1 MLASLFSDDRL
12 LTFLAGLG
20 LLALFFWYFATDF
33 DRKKRNIGTIIVV
46 LIAIFSLLSIF
57 PKGQWGNIITGK
69 TPISEGHNLK
79 GGIDLIGGSSFTL
92 RVQPSKDADGT
103 DIPVSS
109 NAVQQAIETVEKR
122 LNNLGTADLLIV
134 AQGSDRILVQMP
146 GVTPEEAA
154 GVRKTL
160 EKIAKLELKMV
171 HPESRVL
178 GDTLAAEKEEDRVL
192 PPGYKLYV
200 YEDEDEDGQKTTEN
214 ILLKRRSALDG
225 SYIVHAQELFGPY
238 EGKLTVKLNGEGANK
253 MFDLT
258 KRMRHGVDRLAIV
271 LDGKVLSAPVV
282 QDSLG
287 AQFEISG
294 MKDATEA
301 RGIAA
306 ALLNPLKN
314 PLVVDEERTVS
325 ATLGKET
332 VYQGI
337 TAGIAGL
344 GLTLVFVLLYY
355 RFAGLIALIG
365 LMLNILVLFGT
376 MAMFGFT
383 FTLPGIAG
391 IILTIGVGVDA
402 NVLIYE
408 RLREE
413 LAGGKSVKAAISAAY
428 DKAFSAIFDANI
440 TTLLTAL
447 ILFWRASGTV
457 KGFAVT
463 LTIGILA
470 TLLTAL
476 LCTRVLFWWC
486 SDTGVLKKL
495 NFMNLIPD
503 RAFDFL
509 SKRKLAFGVSA
520 VLILAGVG
528 AVGIKGNSALGI
540 DFVGGAQLSF
550 QFDQNTKIEQP
561 AVQKILD
568 DLNAKKLLSKSASSQ
583 EETNTSGELLTVRC
597 GNPDPDSLQDGQRPD
612 SEVIEEALRAAFPVL
627 QEQEP
632 VLDANGQPKMNDGVA
647 ATQYKWQMAK
657 ETISASLGSE
667 FLSTAVWA
675 LIIGLVAILIYIT
688 IRFEFSFAL
697 GAFIALF
704 HDILICLG
712 IVVFSG
718 QELSLIHVGAFL
730 TIAGYS
736 INDTI
741 VIFDRL
747 REDLRSRRGEVK
759 DVMNQ
764 AISATLSRTVLTSL
778 TTFVS
783 VLVLYIFGGTALQD
797 FSFTIMVGIIVGTYS
812 SIFIASPV
820 VYIWSKLRG
829 ANLRR
834 ELLDANLEAEVNPAK
849 S

>member
-12 LTFLAGLG
+12 MTFLAGLG

-33 DRKKRNIGTIIVV
+33 ERKKRNIGSIIVV
-46 LIAIFSLLSIF
+46 LIAVFSLLSII
-57 PKGQWGNIITGK
+57 PKGHWRNIITGK
-69 TPISEGHNLK
+69 TALSEAHNLK

-92 RVQPSKDADGT
+92 RVQPAIGPEGT
-103 DIPVSS
+103 EVPVTA
-109 NAVQQAIETVEKR
+109 NAVEQAIQTVEKR

-134 AQGSDRILVQMP
+134 AQGSDRLLVQMP

-154 GVRKTL
+154 SVRKIL
-160 EKIAKLELKMV
+160 EKIAKLELKSV
-171 HPESRVL
+171 HPESRAL
-178 GDTLAAEKEEDRVL
+178 ANTLAAENEEDRVL

-200 YEDEDEDGQKTTEN
+200 YEDEDDEGKIIKEN

-225 SYIVHAQELFGPY
+225 SYIVHAQELYGPH
-238 EGKLTVKLNGEGANK
+238 EGKLTVKLNSEGANK

-258 KRMRHGVDRLAIV
+258 KQMRHGQDRLAIV

-294 MKDATEA
+294 MKNAAEA
-301 RGIAA
+301 KNIAA

-314 PLVVDEERTVS
+314 PLLVEEERTVS

-332 VYQGI
+332 VFQGI

-344 GLTLVFVLLYY
+344 GLTLLFVLIYY
-355 RFAGLIALIG
+355 RFAGIIALIG
-365 LMLNILVLFGT
+365 LSLNILILFGA

-391 IILTIGVGVDA
+391 IILTIGVAVDA

-413 LAGGKSVKAAISAAY
+413 LAAGKSIKSAIRAAY
-428 DKAFSAIFDANI
+428 EKAFSAIFDANI
-440 TTLLTAL
+440 TTLITAL

-470 TLLTAL
+470 SMLAAL
-476 LCTRVLFWWC
+476 LCTRVLFWWF
-486 SDTGVLKKL
+486 SDAGILKKL
-495 NFMNLIPD
+495 TFMNLIPEK
-503 RAFDFL
+503 AFDFL
-509 SKRKLAFGVSA
+509 GKRKLAFSVSA
-520 VLILAGVG
+520 VLILAGLSS
-528 AVGIKGNSALGI
+528 VGIKGNSALGI
-540 DFVGGAQLSF
+540 DFTGGAQLSY
-550 QFDQNTKIEQP
+550 QLVDGQHVDQS
-561 AVQKILD
+561 AVQAVLSG
-568 DLNAKKLLSKSASSQ
+568 LTLSKQASSQ
-583 EETNTSGELLTVRC
+583 EETTTGGEDLITVRC
-597 GNPDPDSLQDGQRPD
+597 ATTD
-612 SEVIEEALRAAFPVL
+612 IETIETALASNFELLKDKPSR
-627 QEQEP
+627 
-632 VLDANGQPKMNDGVA
+632 
-647 ATQYKWQMAK
+647 
-657 ETISASLGSE
+657 ETISASLGGE
-667 FLSTAVWA
+667 FLNTAVWA
-675 LIIGLVAILIYIT
+675 LIVGLIAILIYIT

-697 GAFIALF
+697 GAFAALL
-704 HDILICLG
+704 HDLMICLG
-712 IVVFSG
+712 IVIFTG

-741 VIFDRL
+741 VVFDRI
-747 REDLRSRRGEVK
+747 REDLRSRRGNVA
-759 DVMNQ
+759 DVMNH
-764 AISATLSRTVLTSL
+764 AINATLSRTVLTSL
-778 TTFVS
+778 TTFVA
-783 VLVLYIFGGTALQD
+783 VMVLYIFGGPALKD
-797 FSFTIMVGIIVGTYS
+797 FSFAIMIGVVVGTYS
-812 SIFIASPV
+812 SIFIASPI
-820 VYIWSKLRG
+820 VYIWSKMRG
-829 ANLRR
+829 TNLRR

>member
-12 LTFLAGLG
+12 MTFLAGLG

-33 DRKKRNIGTIIVV
+33 ERKKRNIGSIIVV
-46 LIAIFSLLSIF
+46 LIAVFSLLSII
-57 PKGQWGNIITGK
+57 PKGHWRNIITGK
-69 TPISEGHNLK
+69 TALSEAHNLK

-92 RVQPSKDADGT
+92 RVQPAIGPEGT
-103 DIPVSS
+103 EVPVTA
-109 NAVQQAIETVEKR
+109 NAVEQAIQTVEKR

-134 AQGSDRILVQMP
+134 AQGSDRLLVQMP

-154 GVRKTL
+154 SVRKIL
-160 EKIAKLELKMV
+160 EKIAKLELKSV
-171 HPESRVL
+171 HPESRAL
-178 GDTLAAEKEEDRVL
+178 ANTLAAENEEDRVL

-200 YEDEDEDGQKTTEN
+200 YEDEDDEGKIIKEN

-225 SYIVHAQELFGPY
+225 SYIVHAQELYGPH
-238 EGKLTVKLNGEGANK
+238 EGKLTVKLNSEGANK

-258 KRMRHGVDRLAIV
+258 KQMRHGQDRLAIV

-294 MKDATEA
+294 MKNAAEA
-301 RGIAA
+301 KNIAA

-314 PLVVDEERTVS
+314 PLLVEEERTVS

-332 VYQGI
+332 VFQGI

-344 GLTLVFVLLYY
+344 GLTLLFVLIYY
-355 RFAGLIALIG
+355 RFAGIIALIG
-365 LMLNILVLFGT
+365 LSLNILILFGA

-391 IILTIGVGVDA
+391 IILTIGVAVDA

-413 LAGGKSVKAAISAAY
+413 LAAGKSIKSAIRSAY
-428 DKAFSAIFDANI
+428 EKAFSAIFDANI
-440 TTLLTAL
+440 TTLITAL

-470 TLLTAL
+470 SMLAAL
-476 LCTRVLFWWC
+476 LCTRVLFWWF
-486 SDTGVLKKL
+486 SDAGILKKL
-495 NFMNLIPD
+495 TFMNLIPEK
-503 RAFDFL
+503 AFDFL
-509 SKRKLAFGVSA
+509 GKRKLAFSVSA
-520 VLILAGVG
+520 VLILAGLSS
-528 AVGIKGNSALGI
+528 VGIKGNSALGI
-540 DFVGGAQLSF
+540 DFTGGAQLSY
-550 QFDQNTKIEQP
+550 QLVDGQHVDQS
-561 AVQKILD
+561 AVQAVLSG
-568 DLNAKKLLSKSASSQ
+568 LTLSKQASSQ
-583 EETNTSGELLTVRC
+583 EETTTGGEDLITVRC
-597 GNPDPDSLQDGQRPD
+597 ATTD
-612 SEVIEEALRAAFPVL
+612 IETIETALASNFELLKDKPSR
-627 QEQEP
+627 
-632 VLDANGQPKMNDGVA
+632 
-647 ATQYKWQMAK
+647 
-657 ETISASLGSE
+657 ETISASLGGE
-667 FLSTAVWA
+667 FLNTAVWA
-675 LIIGLVAILIYIT
+675 LIVGLIAILIYIT

-697 GAFIALF
+697 GAFAALL
-704 HDILICLG
+704 HDLMICLG
-712 IVVFSG
+712 IVIFTG

-741 VIFDRL
+741 VVFDRI
-747 REDLRSRRGEVK
+747 REDLRSRRGNVA
-759 DVMNQ
+759 DVMNH
-764 AISATLSRTVLTSL
+764 AINATLSRTVLTSL
-778 TTFVS
+778 TTFVA
-783 VLVLYIFGGTALQD
+783 VMVLYIFGGPALKD
-797 FSFTIMVGIIVGTYS
+797 FSFAIMIGVVVGTYS
-812 SIFIASPV
+812 SIFIASPI
-820 VYIWSKLRG
+820 VYIWSKMRG
-829 ANLRR
+829 TNLRR

>member
-1 MLASLFSDDRL
+1 MTTILASIFSDDRL
-12 LTFLAGLG
+12 MTFLSGLG

-33 DRKKRNIGTIIVV
+33 ERKKRNIGSIIVA
-46 LIAIFSLLSIF
+46 LIAVFSVLSII
-57 PKGQWGNIITGK
+57 PKGHWRNIISGK
-69 TPISEGHNLK
+69 TELMDAHNLK

-92 RVQPSKDADGT
+92 RVQATVGPEGVEV
-103 DIPVSS
+103 PVTSA
-109 NAVQQAIETVEKR
+109 AVEQAILTVEKR
-122 LNNLGTADLLIV
+122 LNNFGTADLLIV

-154 GVRKTL
+154 NVRKIL
-160 EKIAKLELKMV
+160 EKIAKLELKAV
-171 HPESRVL
+171 HPESRAL
-178 GDTLAAEKEEDRVL
+178 ADNLAAEDEADRVL

-200 YEDEDEDGQKTTEN
+200 LEDEDDDGQIIKEN

-225 SYIVHAQELFGPY
+225 SYIVHAQELYGPH
-238 EGKLTVKLNGEGANK
+238 EGELTVELNSEGARK

-258 KRMRHGVDRLAIV
+258 SKMRHGVDRLAIV
-271 LDGKVLSAPVV
+271 LDGKVLSAPKV

-287 AQFEISG
+287 SNFQISG
-294 MKDATEA
+294 MKDAAEA
-301 RGIAA
+301 KSIAA

-314 PLVVDEERTVS
+314 PLIVEEERTVS

-344 GLTLVFVLLYY
+344 GLTLLFVLLYY
-355 RFAGLIALIG
+355 RFAGVIALIG
-365 LMLNILVLFGT
+365 LTINILILFGT

-391 IILTIGVGVDA
+391 IILTIGVAVDA

-413 LAGGKSVKAAISAAY
+413 LAAGKSVKAAIRAAY
-428 DKAFSAIFDANI
+428 EKAFSAIFDANI
-440 TTLLTAL
+440 TTLITAL

-470 TLLTAL
+470 SMLAAL
-476 LCTRVLFWWC
+476 LCTRVLFWWF
-486 SDTGVLKKL
+486 SDAGILRKL
-495 NFMNLIPD
+495 SFMNLIPKNS
-503 RAFDFL
+503 FDFL
-509 SKRKLAFGVSA
+509 GKRKIAFSFSVI
-520 VLILAGVG
+520 LIVAGLGSVG
-528 AVGIKGNSALGI
+528 MKGDSALGI
-540 DFVGGAQLSF
+540 DFTGGAQISYQLVEG
-550 QFDQNTKIEQP
+550 QKVDQP
-561 AVQKILD
+561 AVQQVING
-568 DLNAKKLLSKSASSQ
+568 LNLTKQASSQ
-583 EETNTSGELLTVRC
+583 EETTTAGEFLLTVRC
-597 GNPDPDSLQDGQRPD
+597 SSDDIETIETALAGNFDLLKEKPSR
-612 SEVIEEALRAAFPVL
+612 
-627 QEQEP
+627 
-632 VLDANGQPKMNDGVA
+632 
-647 ATQYKWQMAK
+647 

-667 FLSTAVWA
+667 FLNTALWA
-675 LIIGLVAILIYIT
+675 LIVGLVAILIYIT

-697 GAFIALF
+697 GAFAALF

-712 IVVFSG
+712 IVIFSG

-741 VIFDRL
+741 VVFDRI
-747 REDLRSRRGEVK
+747 REDLRSRRGDVK
-759 DVMNQ
+759 EVMNH
-764 AISATLSRTVLTSL
+764 AINATLSRTVLTSL
-778 TTFVS
+778 TTFVA
-783 VLVLYIFGGTALQD
+783 VLVLYIFGGAALKD
-797 FSFTIMVGIIVGTYS
+797 FSFTIMIGVVVGTYS
-812 SIFIASPV
+812 SIFIASPI
-820 VYIWSKLRG
+820 VYLWSKMRG